1 MSSIGEFNCWSNWRR
16 RGGEREE
23 ERKGKRRGEKGKEK
37 RGKRDDHKVW
47 TLLKLTS
54 SKLSTLSF
62 VCNNVDDFLI
72 AVLFSDKI
80 LIKLDF

>member
-1 MSSIGEFNCWSNWRR
+1 MENLTAGATGGGEEGKEERR
-16 RGGEREE
+16 EGEREE
-23 ERKGKRRGEKGKEK
+23 ER
-37 RGKRDDHKVW
+37 DDYKVL

-62 VCNNVDDFLI
+62 VCNNVEDFLI
-72 AVLFSDKI
+72 AILFSDKI

>member
-1 MSSIGEFNCWSNWRR
+1 MEILTAGATGGGEEGEEER
-16 RGGEREE
+16 RGKRRGREE
-23 ERKGKRRGEKGKEK
+23 ERRGREEE
-37 RGKRDDHKVW
+37 RNDHKVW

-80 LIKLDF
+80 LIKLDL